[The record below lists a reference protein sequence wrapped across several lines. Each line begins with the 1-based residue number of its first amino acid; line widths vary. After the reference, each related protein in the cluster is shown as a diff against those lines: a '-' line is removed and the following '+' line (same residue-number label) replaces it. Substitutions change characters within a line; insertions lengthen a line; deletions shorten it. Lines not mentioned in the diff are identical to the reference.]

1 MKRFFVFTLMV
12 ILCGASCVLADKP
25 VNEAALE
32 TFHSSET
39 YKSVLTGPKPETLPA
54 VENCAA
60 CHNVP
65 GIYDE
70 LSSSLHDFMTC
81 LECHVP
87 GKAQKDKYSADER
100 TFCRLGYYEP
110 STDKWMETNG
120 NAVCLRCHMDREG
133 EALEKTCWEC
143 HMRVQGTDEFV
154 LVKDNNLPPTGDNVR
169 VKKIFKHRSHT
180 FRIHPEQEA
189 KTTK

>member
-12 ILCGASCVLADKP
+12 VFCGASCVLADNP
-25 VNEAALE
+25 VKESALE
-32 TFHSSET
+32 DVHSSEA
-39 YKSVLTGPKPETLPA
+39 YKSVLAGPKPESLPPA
-54 VENCAA
+54 ENCAV
-60 CHNVP
+60 CHNVAR
-65 GIYDE
+65 IYDE
-70 LSSSLHDFMTC
+70 LSVSLHDFMSC

-87 GKAQKDKYSADER
+87 GKAQRDKYSADER
-100 TFCRLGYYEP
+100 TFCRLGYYDL
-110 STDKWMETNG
+110 SYGKWVETNG
-120 NAVCLRCHMDREG
+120 NAVCLRCHMDRADET
-133 EALEKTCWEC
+133 LEKTCWEC

-154 LVKDNNLPPTGDNVR
+154 LVKDNNLPPTGENVR